1 MTIFSIWYCLSSP
14 FVEWMACFFCSF
26 FSLVSLFNWHQFDL
40 LCFFLHSV
48 HTGILD
54 WSRVP
59 RLVYSSLPFPR
70 QGAHCSFHTSLAAIF
85 AMFTMMIMHGTGC
98 LVNWW
103 GGLYLFSIVRR
114 RGFSEMWWRAWF
126 WLGAWRD
133 ANKCMILLFFV
144 FPFTSFILVI
154 LGLFAVQLFYSF
166 VWSK

>member
-1 MTIFSIWYCLSSP
+1 MI
-14 FVEWMACFFCSF
+14 F
-26 FSLVSLFNWHQFDL
+26 FSGLDSPLFLLNEWSLSFVFFSQ
-40 LCFFLHSV
+40 LCFSYLLNSVWFYYVSPLHYV